1 MSYTFA
7 PNNLNYVT
15 CNRCFYLMY
24 KHKIKIEGGFPAI
37 FNDLDLKQK
46 DFFIEKV
53 TSVISNDLPEGKFY
67 KTVTQE
73 ERKKRKKETK
83 SDFNEMEIPALIKSK
98 ELNDKNNRKFVLKG
112 KPDLV
117 VKFENDYGILDFKTT
132 SQEDKT
138 DKYKY
143 QLEAYAQ
150 IFEFPEEGVPKLFPI
165 GHMGLIQFS
174 PEEIINSDLE
184 YITQK
189 MKMNYYPLK
198 RDTDGFYAFI
208 TRLIDVLEM
217 NRVPEKSS
225 KCKKCNDV
233 DRYLEIKKNEK

>member
-83 SDFNEMEIPALIKSK
+83 SEFNEMEIPALIKSK

-117 VKFENDYGILDFKTT
+117 VKFENDYVFWILRLHHKKT
-132 SQEDKT
+132 K
-138 DKYKY
+138 
-143 QLEAYAQ
+143 Q
-150 IFEFPEEGVPKLFPI
+150 INTNISWKPM
-165 GHMGLIQFS
+165 H
-174 PEEIINSDLE
+174 
-184 YITQK
+184 
-189 MKMNYYPLK
+189 
-198 RDTDGFYAFI
+198 
-208 TRLIDVLEM
+208 
-217 NRVPEKSS
+217 KSS
-225 KCKKCNDV
+225 NFLKKVHQN
-233 DRYLEIKKNEK
+233 YFQLAIWG

>member
-15 CNRCFYLMY
+15 CNRCFYLMH

-37 FNDLDLKQK
+37 FNDLDLKLK

-83 SDFNEMEIPALIKSK
+83 SEFNEMEIPALIKSK

-132 SQEDKT
+132 SQED
-138 DKYKY
+138 
-143 QLEAYAQ
+143 
-150 IFEFPEEGVPKLFPI
+150 
-165 GHMGLIQFS
+165 
-174 PEEIINSDLE
+174 
-184 YITQK
+184 
-189 MKMNYYPLK
+189 
-198 RDTDGFYAFI
+198 
-208 TRLIDVLEM
+208 
-217 NRVPEKSS
+217 
-225 KCKKCNDV
+225 
-233 DRYLEIKKNEK
+233 